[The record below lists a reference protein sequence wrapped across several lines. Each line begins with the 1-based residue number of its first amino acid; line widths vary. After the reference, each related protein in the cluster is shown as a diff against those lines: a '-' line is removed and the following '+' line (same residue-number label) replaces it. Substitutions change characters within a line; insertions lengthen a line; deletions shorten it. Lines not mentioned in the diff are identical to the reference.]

1 MWFLWFSTIIL
12 NKCGES
18 TKRLQWQARGG
29 ENGQDVLVAREIVLL
44 CCLSAQGKQFFIA
57 VLTAL
62 VVTQSKSLFL
72 THLANGLTNFFIL
85 SHKEWCV
92 YLKKKSLLCC
102 VGFFLSCTLPWVNSR
117 FQKQNKNNKKHPVF
131 L

>member
-1 MWFLWFSTIIL
+1 MEMRVYVVSLVLHNNFKRVWR
-12 NKCGES
+12 EH
-18 TKRLQWQARGG
+18 KRLQWKACGG

-62 VVTQSKSLFL
+62 AVTQSKSLFL

-92 YLKKKSLLCC
+92 YLKKNPFC
-102 VGFFLSCTLPWVNSR
+102 VVLVFFFCLVL
-117 FQKQNKNNKKHPVF
+117 F
-131 L
+131 LG